1 MPSVLMSPPGSAEA
15 SDLWMHVSQ
24 PLPQAGIHSV
34 MQFMLKVS
42 SGRRLKLDSCWDP
55 ILAPLLSLSP
65 SSEHCLNKLLA
76 QKSLSQALLLGN
88 LTLNNLH
95 SLEILC
101 VSF

>member
-42 SGRRLKLDSCWDP
+42 SGGKVEAGFLLGPHSGSTA
-55 ILAPLLSLSP
+55 LTLSLSG
-65 SSEHCLNKLLA
+65 
-76 QKSLSQALLLGN
+76 ALPQ
-88 LTLNNLH
+88 
-95 SLEILC
+95 
-101 VSF
+101 